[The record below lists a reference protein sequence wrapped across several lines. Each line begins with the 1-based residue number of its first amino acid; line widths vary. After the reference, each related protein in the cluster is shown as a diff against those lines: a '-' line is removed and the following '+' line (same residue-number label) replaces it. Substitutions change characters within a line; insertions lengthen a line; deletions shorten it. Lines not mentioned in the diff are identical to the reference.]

1 MRSPAPCQ
9 GPCEVGTSG
18 ASYGSA
24 FPLGAGGT
32 RSAHG
37 QSERP
42 RGHCWRAKCPHGRR
56 HDDSGCRARVPRDG
70 DRTVTQSRGPGHLK
84 GRAEASLGG
93 SRPCPG
99 LGDHVLPRWPG
110 GRPTRRPVLVS
121 PFWEACFS
129 VVPWYSKPTADCS
142 DKKKGKAGHGP
153 RKCSNE
159 FTTRDVPTATDH
171 VTVLNLTC

>member
-56 HDDSGCRARVPRDG
+56 HDDSGCRAPCAAGRGSHCHTIQGTRTLKGEGGGLPWWQPPMPRP
-70 DRTVTQSRGPGHLK
+70 RGPRPPMMAR
-84 GRAEASLGG
+84 RAADTAARARLTFLGG
-93 SRPCPG
+93 VLLGCPLVLEAYGRLQRQEEGKSRSRASEM
-99 LGDHVLPRWPG
+99 LERIHN
-110 GRPTRRPVLVS
+110 T
-121 PFWEACFS
+121 
-129 VVPWYSKPTADCS
+129 
-142 DKKKGKAGHGP
+142 
-153 RKCSNE
+153 
-159 FTTRDVPTATDH
+159 
-171 VTVLNLTC
+171 